1 MQEDDQDENMYGAQ
15 KREVHLRPPKEF
27 REKGRILR
35 LKKLVY
41 KLADAPRRWFNASDE
56 VLKELGMTPLEVDPA
71 TYVLKRNGELQAM
84 LRMHVDDG
92 VFTSSE
98 EGLEVMHR
106 YMQTFTVGKFEMDNF
121 TYAGV
126 VVSRLVGGRISLSQK
141 EYVRRLKEIK
151 LERGRAS
158 Q

>member
-1 MQEDDQDENMYGAQ
+1 M
-15 KREVHLRPPKEF
+15 
-27 REKGRILR
+27 
-35 LKKLVY
+35 VY
-41 KLADAPRRWFNASDE
+41 RYADAPRRWSNASDE

-121 TYAGV
+121 TYARV
-126 VVSRLVGGRISLSQK
+126 VVSRLEGERISLSQK